1 MYSAL
6 NTVEHRSGTG
16 YDLYKIGKLVFCLVY
31 YLGGGASPMTFLNI
45 PFKPINAVRTAL
57 INNNDDSY
65 AGQCVLSVE
74 NGSSIMRL
82 WKSGGGTFPGD
93 IVWTCSFCYITND

>member
-1 MYSAL
+1 
-6 NTVEHRSGTG
+6 
-16 YDLYKIGKLVFCLVY
+16 
-31 YLGGGASPMTFLNI
+31 MTFLNI